1 MLRGY
6 RNMIK
11 EWFPATSSRG
21 ALRCALLFAVL
32 AGWAIGVE
40 AAQPGIVSVTH
51 GDVDLTIPPNVPAE
65 QVWHYGL
72 GLPIQLDATTG
83 GLLVNIRRGETYT
96 DNEVGTDLIKFNSLD
111 GISAS
116 GAVAVS
122 RSSEPDTAK
131 YPMFGGFVPL
141 GARFADGSAHPH
153 GGTGFGINVVGFFPK
168 PVEYC
173 MEMAQFHYDGSNFTV
188 DQTVRYEHLNVGDSG
203 WEINN
208 IGLSAAIP
216 NGNDLLYGAVCS
228 NSTYTN
234 VSGIVTFQHGT
245 DGWQPASFAPVTD
258 LGASW
263 SEPSLVRD
271 VDGSLLLSARDRN
284 SSIALWGSADGSEW
298 NQLINLP
305 DARSIAPVSLNQ
317 AVDGS
322 PYLVTSLSPPA
333 ISDQND
339 RELLQIAPINSDHDG
354 LESAIVVRDGNE
366 EFGGPP
372 SSGYPWYIDH
382 GISNVIRLSDGEWH
396 NILVYR
402 VLDRG
407 EHFGEPATAYTGC
420 YVEEVFSSGDPCPMG
435 LVFVPEPSALIL
447 NTTGMLVLAGYWC
460 YRRRARKIR
469 LPSRVGEKPSTSA
482 AKASPRTPWPSCCEN
497 LAGCIHLVV
506 PRKNNQGDTL
516 GWENAG
522 PSAR

>member
-1 MLRGY
+1 
-6 RNMIK
+6 MIK
-11 EWFPATSSRG
+11 EWFPTTSSRG
-21 ALRCALLFAVL
+21 ALRCALLLAVL
-32 AGWAIGVE
+32 AGWAVGVE

-51 GDVDLTIPPNVPAE
+51 GDVDLTIPPNVPAG
-65 QVWHYGL
+65 QSWYYGL

-83 GLLVNIRRGETYT
+83 GLLVNIRRNGTPYW

-122 RSSEPDTAK
+122 RSSESTTVK

-153 GGTGFGINVVGFFPK
+153 GGTGFGINVVK
-168 PVEYC
+168 LHSEYQ

-188 DQTVRYEHLNVGDSG
+188 DQTVRYEHLNIGDSG

-208 IGLSAAIP
+208 IGLSAAIS

-228 NSTYTN
+228 NSTYTD
-234 VSGIVTFQHGT
+234 VSGIVTFQHGMN
-245 DGWQPASFAPVTD
+245 GWQPASFAPVTD
-258 LGASW
+258 LDASW
-263 SEPSLVRD
+263 SEPSLIRD
-271 VDGSLLLSARDRN
+271 VDGSLLLSARN
-284 SSIALWGSADGSEW
+284 PGSSIALWGSADGSEW
-298 NQLINLP
+298 SQLINLP
-305 DARSIAPVSLNQ
+305 NARSKAPVSLHQ

-333 ISDQND
+333 SPSQYD
-339 RELLQIAPINSDHDG
+339 RKLLQIAPINSDHDG
-354 LESAIVVRDGNE
+354 LESAIVVRDGDE

-372 SSGYPWYIDH
+372 SSGWPWYIDH
-382 GISNVIRLSDGEWH
+382 GASNVIRLSDGEWH
-396 NILVYR
+396 NILAYR

-407 EHFGEPATAYTGC
+407 EQFSGPATAYTGC

-435 LVFVPEPSALIL
+435 LVFVPEPSVLIL

-469 LPSRVGEKPSTSA
+469 LPSGVGEKPSTSA

-506 PRKNNQGDTL
+506 PHKLDIVKEFRV
-516 GWENAG
+516 
-522 PSAR
+522 S